1 MWFYTKK
8 EFTLKIFVQC
18 NSLKFLVISLSRLM
32 TMLVYNFFF
41 FFLKTFELFGAFWLI
56 FPGMQSAKT
65 IVLFLK

>member
-8 EFTLKIFVQC
+8 KFTLKISVQC

-32 TMLVYNFFF
+32 TMLVYNLFF
-41 FFLKTFELFGAFWLI
+41 FFLKTFELLGAFWLI
-56 FPGMQSAKT
+56 FPGMQSAKS